1 MNKYMAMVDPQIVA
15 KAYMYMARHNH
26 RPRAFSHIVQI
37 TIAQVN
43 PHSNGFLISRQGL

>member
-1 MNKYMAMVDPQIVA
+1 MVDPQIVE
-15 KAYMYMARHNH
+15 KAYMYMARHTTIDQGLLVILY
-26 RPRAFSHIVQI
+26 RF